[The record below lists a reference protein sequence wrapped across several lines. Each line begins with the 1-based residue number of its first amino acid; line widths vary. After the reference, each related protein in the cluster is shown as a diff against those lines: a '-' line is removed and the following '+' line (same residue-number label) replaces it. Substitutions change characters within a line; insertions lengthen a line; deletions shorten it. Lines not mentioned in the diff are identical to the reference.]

1 MQATWQH
8 DNTCWATAI
17 DDQVAEKTIN
27 TSLWWTRT
35 QAGSTTEESRHGAD
49 YNAENPDTQTALTP
63 FLVNAQ
69 YQTSVLCGWWPLELD
84 SISECQNDVIKTCLK
99 AYRELSV
106 HTHYKA
112 CFFFIKRTSK
122 IFCLETAPGQW
133 TRVDNRLQNERVF
146 WHTWKTSL
154 DHTQPGTGPS
164 NKNTCSEAIFQDTRN
179 SMAYPVLFLSQ
190 VKSSIVFKPGTSILN
205 WENL

>member
-8 DNTCWATAI
+8 DNTCWTTAI

-35 QAGSTTEESRHGAD
+35 QAGSTTEESRQGAD

-106 HTHYKA
+106 HTPYKA
-112 CFFFIKRTSK
+112 CFFFIKHTSK
-122 IFCLETAPGQW
+122 IFCLETAPDNGPEW
-133 TRVDNRLQNERVF
+133 TTGYR
-146 WHTWKTSL
+146 TSV
-154 DHTQPGTGPS
+154 
-164 NKNTCSEAIFQDTRN
+164 CSDTRGKPSWTTPN
-179 SMAYPVLFLSQ
+179 LAQ
-190 VKSSIVFKPGTSILN
+190 VQVTRLLALKPSSRTQETAWPTQFHFCHK
-205 WENL
+205 